1 MIEQIFYIFVNRNK
15 VMILD
20 ELALTFVPDLGSR
33 GVAHL
38 MDIYDDAPMV
48 YALPDHRR
56 GVCAELRRD
65 IAARIAQKVGYAEA
79 ERELRYCEEHGIKA
93 TSYTD
98 SDYPPL
104 LREASDRPHIVY
116 SVGDIGALQ
125 SKHILSVVGTRRISS
140 YGESVCAKFIP
151 ELAEMFPDL
160 VVVSGLAFGVD
171 AAAHRAA
178 LAAGVRTVGVVANPL
193 PDVIPAQH
201 RNLAKDMVENG
212 GAIVTELHSQ
222 TKQNGAYYI
231 PRNRIIA
238 GVAEGLLVVESPSN
252 GGSLSTA
259 KAADAY
265 SRTIMAVPGRITDS
279 RSEGTNHLIKT
290 NVAQLVTSTEDI
302 AKALGWEIPG
312 VVPEKMHFAPHEV
325 TPKERSV
332 YNVVAD
338 SSDGLTIDKI
348 AEMTSLS
355 VAEVSA
361 ILLNMELSGMVRQL
375 PGKVYVIC

>member
-1 MIEQIFYIFVNRNK
+1 
-15 VMILD
+15 MILD

-33 GVAHL
+33 GIVHL
-38 MDIYDDAPMV
+38 MDIYGSAEKV
-48 YALPDHRR
+48 YAQKEHNLIL
-56 GVCAELRRD
+56 CAELRKD
-65 IAARIAQKVGYAEA
+65 IATRITQKVGYMEA
-79 ERELRYCEEHGIKA
+79 EREMRYCKERGIKIS
-93 TSYTD
+93 SYND

-104 LREASDRPHIVY
+104 LREAADRPHIVY
-116 SVGDIGALQ
+116 SFGDIGALQ

-140 YGESVCAKFIP
+140 YGESVCAKIIP

-178 LAAGVRTVGVVANPL
+178 LAAGVRTVGVVANRL
-193 PDVIPAQH
+193 PEVTPVQN
-201 RNLAKDMVENG
+201 RNLAKDMLDHG

-222 TKQNGAYYI
+222 TKQNGSYYI
-231 PRNRIIA
+231 SRNRIIA
-238 GVAEGLLVVESPSN
+238 GVAEGLLVVESPAN

-290 NVAQLVTSTEDI
+290 NVAQLVTSARDI
-302 AKALGWEIPG
+302 AKALGWEIVG
-312 VVPEKMHFAPHEV
+312 EMPEKMHFAPHEV
-325 TPKERSV
+325 TPKERAV
-332 YNVVAD
+332 YNAVAD
-338 SSDGLTIDKI
+338 NSDGLTIDKI
-348 AEMTSLS
+348 AEKTAMS
-355 VAEVSA
+355 VSEISA

-375 PGKVYVIC
+375 PGKLYVIC

>member
-1 MIEQIFYIFVNRNK
+1 MIEQIFYIFVNRNLT
-15 VMILD
+15 MILD

-38 MDIYDDAPMV
+38 MDIYDDAAMV
-48 YALPDHRR
+48 YAQPEHSLV
-56 GVCAELRRD
+56 VCAELRRD
-65 IAARIAQKVGYAEA
+65 IASRIARKVGCAEA
-79 ERELRYCEEHGIKA
+79 ERELEYCNKHNIRA

-125 SKHILSVVGTRRISS
+125 SQHILSVVGTRRISS

-290 NVAQLVTSTEDI
+290 NVAQLVTSAEDI
-302 AKALGWEIPG
+302 AKALGWDIPG
-312 VVPEKMHFAPHEV
+312 AVPEKMHFAPHEV

-338 SSDGLTIDKI
+338 SSDGLTMDKI

>member
-1 MIEQIFYIFVNRNK
+1 
-15 VMILD
+15 MILD
-20 ELALTFVPDLGSR
+20 ELALTFVPELGSR
-33 GVAHL
+33 GVSHL
-38 MDIYDDAPMV
+38 MEIYGSAEEV
-48 YALPDHRR
+48 YAQKEYNLI
-56 GVCAELRRD
+56 VCAELRKD
-65 IAARIAQKVGYAEA
+65 IATRITQRVGYAEA
-79 ERELRYCEEHGIKA
+79 EREMRYCESQGIKI
-93 TSYTD
+93 TSFNDY
-98 SDYPPL
+98 DYPML
-104 LREASDRPHIVY
+104 LREAADRPHIIY
-116 SVGDIGALQ
+116 SMGNLEALQ

-140 YGESVCAKFIP
+140 YGESVCAKVIP

-178 LAAGVRTVGVVANPL
+178 LAAGVRTVGVVANRL
-193 PDVIPAQH
+193 PEITPAQH
-201 RNLAKDMVENG
+201 RNLAKDMLDNG
-212 GAIVTELHSQ
+212 GVIVTELHSQ

-265 SRTIMAVPGRITDS
+265 SRTIMALPGRITDS

-290 NVAQLVTSTEDI
+290 NVAQLVTSARDV
-302 AKALGWEIPG
+302 ADALGWEIEG
-312 VVPEKMHFAPHEV
+312 AMPEKMCFSPHQV
-325 TPKERSV
+325 TPKERAV

-338 SSDGLTIDKI
+338 NSDGLSLDKI
-348 AEMTSLS
+348 ADKTTLS

>member
-1 MIEQIFYIFVNRNK
+1 
-15 VMILD
+15 MILD
-20 ELALTFVPDLGSR
+20 ELALTFVPELGVR
-33 GVAHL
+33 GIAHL
-38 MDIYDDAPMV
+38 MEIYGNAAEV
-48 YALPDHRR
+48 YVQKEYDLML
-56 GVCAELRRD
+56 CAELRKD
-65 IAARIAQKVGYAEA
+65 IAARIVQKTGYAEA
-79 ERELRYCEEHGIKA
+79 ERELRYCEQHGIKIS
-93 TSYTD
+93 SYND
-98 SDYPPL
+98 YDYPPL
-104 LREASDRPHIVY
+104 LREAADHPHIVY
-116 SVGDIGALQ
+116 SLGDLEALQ

-140 YGESVCAKFIP
+140 YGESVCAKIIP

-178 LAAGVRTVGVVANPL
+178 LAAGVRTVGIIANKL
-193 PDVIPAQH
+193 PDVMPAQH
-201 RNLAKDMVENG
+201 RHLAKDMLDNG
-212 GAIVTELHSQ
+212 GAIITELHSQ
-222 TKQNGAYYI
+222 SKQNGSYYI

-290 NVAQLVTSTEDI
+290 NIAQLVTSAEDM

-312 VVPEKMHFAPHEV
+312 AVPEKMRFAPHEV
-325 TPKERSV
+325 TPKERAV
-332 YNVVAD
+332 YNAVAD
-338 SSDGLTIDKI
+338 NSDGLTMDKI
-348 AEMTSLS
+348 AEMTALTVS
-355 VAEVSA
+355 EVSA

>member
-1 MIEQIFYIFVNRNK
+1 
-15 VMILD
+15 MILD

-38 MDIYDDAPMV
+38 MDIYDGAAEV
-48 YALPDHRR
+48 YAQKEHNLIL
-56 GVCAELRRD
+56 CAELRKD
-65 IAARIAQKVGYAEA
+65 IAARIVQKVGYTEA
-79 ERELRYCEEHGIKA
+79 ERELDYCNKHNIKV
-93 TSYTD
+93 TSYND
-98 SDYPPL
+98 CDYPPL

-116 SVGDIGALQ
+116 SLGDIGALQ
-125 SKHILSVVGTRRISS
+125 SKHILSVVGTRRISA

-178 LAAGVRTVGVVANPL
+178 LAAGVRTVGIVANPL
-193 PDVIPAQH
+193 PDITPAQH

-212 GAIVTELHSQ
+212 GAIITELHSQ

-238 GVAEGLLVVESPSN
+238 GVAEGLLVVESPAN

-290 NVAQLVTSTEDI
+290 NIAQLVTSAKDI
-302 AKALGWEIPG
+302 ANALGWEIPG
-312 VVPEKMHFAPHEV
+312 AVPEKMRFAPHEV
-325 TPKERSV
+325 TPKERAV
-332 YNVVAD
+332 YNAVAD
-338 SSDGLTIDKI
+338 CSDGMAMDAI
-348 AEMTSLS
+348 AEK
-355 VAEVSA
+355 VAMPVSEVSA

-375 PGKVYVIC
+375 PGKVYIIC

>member
-1 MIEQIFYIFVNRNK
+1 
-15 VMILD
+15 MILD
-20 ELALTFVPDLGSR
+20 ELALTFVPDLGVR

-38 MDIYDDAPMV
+38 MDIYSSAEEV
-48 YALPDHRR
+48 YAQKEHNLIM
-56 GVCAELRRD
+56 CAELRKD

-79 ERELRYCEEHGIKA
+79 ERELRYCEEKGIA
-93 TSYTD
+93 VTSYND
-98 SDYPPL
+98 VDYPPL

-116 SVGDIGALQ
+116 SIGDIEALQ

-140 YGESVCAKFIP
+140 SGESICAKIIP

-201 RNLAKDMVENG
+201 RNLAKDMVQNG

-238 GVAEGLLVVESPSN
+238 GVAEGLLVVESPAN

-265 SRTIMAVPGRITDS
+265 SRTIMAVPGRINDS

-290 NVAQLVTSTEDI
+290 NIAQLITSAEDI
-302 AKALGWEIPG
+302 AKALGWE
-312 VVPEKMHFAPHEV
+312 VVGAMPEKMRFAPHEV
-325 TPKERSV
+325 TPKERAV
-332 YNVVAD
+332 YNIVAD
-338 SSDGLTIDKI
+338 SSDGVTMDKI
-348 AEMTSLS
+348 AENTALS
-355 VAEVSA
+355 VSEVSA

-375 PGKVYVIC
+375 PGKVYIIC